1 MPMEVKGAHN
11 PQLKE
16 REDTRIRTPRRFGV
30 VFYNDDFT
38 TMEFVVSVLELVFHK
53 NPAEAQTL
61 MMAVHK
67 AGSALVGEY
76 SYDIAISKRNRAQ
89 EMAREEGFPLRV
101 EIKEV

>member
-1 MPMEVKGAHN
+1 
-11 PQLKE
+11 
-16 REDTRIRTPRRFGV
+16 
-30 VFYNDDFT
+30 
-38 TMEFVVSVLELVFHK
+38 
-53 NPAEAQTL
+53 